1 MKLNFAFLPDLPGY
15 LAAALYCLH
24 EPAALACGYYQRWLL
39 QCVSCFSHIHDQI
52 PYKEQLKTERI
63 CFDSWSGREQLVMA
77 GKSLQQMKTP
87 QQRDSTTGHPHLPGS
102 SPPRI
107 SGSEFQHPPPMI
119 HCLQLGPRFLMA
131 PQFPKIASQAE
142 HQLFKCMSLWGEA
155 D

>member
-1 MKLNFAFLPDLPGY
+1 MLNFAFLPDLPGY

-24 EPAALACGYYQRWLL
+24 ELAALACGYYQRWLL
-39 QCVSCFSHIHDQI
+39 LCVSCFSYIHDQI

-63 CFDSWSGREQLVMA
+63 CFDPLVREGTACHGRKGTAADEDSIAAGLYSWA
-77 GKSLQQMKTP
+77 
-87 QQRDSTTGHPHLPGS
+87 S
-102 SPPRI
+102 SPPCI
-107 SGSEFQHPPPMI
+107 SGSEFQHPPPVI